1 MTGRYVAWRLL
12 QVPVAVLGILLVS
25 FVLIHLAPGDPVLA
39 LAGDHGDPA
48 YYAEMRAKFGLDRTL
63 PEQLVVFVVNAAH
76 LDLGVS
82 YVQGRPALAVVVE
95 RLPATL
101 LLTGSALVVSTLIG
115 IALGVFAA
123 SHPDGWPSAAINLT
137 LLGLLATPG
146 FWLAQLA
153 LVALALHAG
162 WLPVAGMTDP
172 RSSSTGL
179 GAVVDVAR
187 HLVLPMS
194 VLAAGEV
201 AVISRLTR
209 VGLLHELR
217 QDYIRTARA
226 KGLTESRILSRHA
239 LRLTMLPVLTVIGSR
254 VGHLLSG
261 AVLVEMVFGWPG
273 IGRLLLSSVQAR
285 DIPIVLV
292 TFMVVGLSVVL
303 ANVLTDLTYVRLDPR
318 IRYR

>member
-1 MTGRYVAWRLL
+1 
-12 QVPVAVLGILLVS
+12 
-25 FVLIHLAPGDPVLA
+25 
-39 LAGDHGDPA
+39 
-48 YYAEMRAKFGLDRTL
+48 
-63 PEQLVVFVVNAAH
+63 VVNAAR

-82 YVQGRPALAVVVE
+82 YVQGRPALAVVLE

-101 LLTGSALVVSTLIG
+101 LLTGSALVVSTLVG
-115 IALGVFAA
+115 IALGIFTA
-123 SHPDGWPSAAINLT
+123 SHPDRWPAAAIDLA

-153 LVALALHAG
+153 LVAIALHAG
-162 WLPVAGMTDP
+162 WLPVGGMTDP

-179 GAVVDVAR
+179 GAIADVAR

-201 AVISRLTR
+201 AVISRLSR
-209 VGLLHELR
+209 VGLLHELG
-217 QDYIRTARA
+217 QDYVRTARA
-226 KGLTESRILSRHA
+226 KGLREVRILTRHA
-239 LRLTMLPVLTVIGSR
+239 LRPAMLPVLTVIGGR

-285 DIPIVLV
+285 DIPVVLS
-292 TFMVVGLSVVL
+292 TLLVVGLSVVL
-303 ANVLTDLTYVRLDPR
+303 ANLLTDLAYVRLDPR